1 MLGVQAKDYRRHT
14 MNTDLPKGYRWA
26 REHEMDRADAI
37 VVARSV
43 SSNGH
48 IYTQGESDIAVP
60 KGK

>member
-1 MLGVQAKDYRRHT
+1 

-26 REHEMDRADAI
+26 REHEMERADAI